1 MANATYTR
9 DLVPM
14 DLFENEPLRIDLV
27 YAEASHSENIFGC
40 ALYHRTARLS
50 LHQDLA
56 RVVIAAARALHDSHG
71 YTLILKDGLRPVEAQ
86 KSMGETP
93 VVQDNPHWLEEP
105 NRLISPPG
113 AGGHPRGMAV
123 DVAVADMLGNALD
136 MGTVFDEMTAQSA
149 REYVGFNDDILKN
162 RQYLEQAFVAA
173 AERLNLPILPLP
185 SEWWDFRFPRSHY
198 QDYPALSDHDLPPPL
213 RMIAPQHNNDGDE
226 WYACFD
232 KLSKQV
238 LNSL

>member
-1 MANATYTR
+1 MADATYTR

-27 YAEASHSENIFGC
+27 YADARHAENIFSC
-40 ALYHRTARLS
+40 ALYHKQARLS
-50 LHQDLA
+50 LHKDLA

-71 YTLILKDGLRPVEAQ
+71 YSLILKDGLRPAEAQ
-86 KSMGETP
+86 KAMGETP

-123 DVAVADMLGNALD
+123 DVSLIDSSGRPVM
-136 MGTVFDEMTAQSA
+136 MGTVFDEMTPQSA
-149 REYVGFNDDILKN
+149 RDYQDFNTDILKN
-162 RQYLEQAFVAA
+162 RQDLEQAFVGAA
-173 AERLNLPILPLP
+173 ARLNLPILPLP
-185 SEWWDFRFPRSHY
+185 SEWWDFRFPRSYY
-198 QDYPALSDHDLPPPL
+198 QDYPALYDQDLPPPL